1 MIAKR
6 PPMGWNTWNTF
17 GRSIS
22 EEVVLG
28 AADCL
33 IKSGLAAKGYNYIVI
48 DDCWSLPQRDAQ
60 GRLVPDPEKFPHG
73 MKYIADYLHAKGLKF
88 GMYSDVS
95 PLTCGKFLGSAYHE
109 YTDAMT
115 FASWDVDFLKYDYC
129 FHEDMNLPG
138 DVLYKRMGLALAGCG
153 RDILF
158 SACSWGA
165 DDSYQWIKET
175 GADMWRSTLDIT
187 DSFTSVR
194 NLIQQELVRMEY
206 NGKGCF
212 NDLDMLIVGM
222 NGEGNVALG
231 GCTSEEYALHFAFWC
246 LFGSPL
252 MIGADPRKMDQSAID
267 LLSNDTLIRIDQD
280 SAYRQPYFLEA
291 LEKNTERT
299 ADQPYYKDYP
309 LDTPFLARTLD
320 DGTIAL
326 GLFNLSEESVTKTAD
341 AERMGL
347 APDCPK
353 HFVARDAFTGETTPF
368 ADGKF
373 TVTCAPHT
381 CKVYIVSLC
390 D

>member
-1 MIAKR
+1 
-6 PPMGWNTWNTF
+6 
-17 GRSIS
+17 
-22 EEVVLG
+22 
-28 AADCL
+28 
-33 IKSGLAAKGYNYIVI
+33 
-48 DDCWSLPQRDAQ
+48 
-60 GRLVPDPEKFPHG
+60 
-73 MKYIADYLHAKGLKF
+73 
-88 GMYSDVS
+88 
-95 PLTCGKFLGSAYHE
+95 
-109 YTDAMT
+109 
-115 FASWDVDFLKYDYC
+115 
-129 FHEDMNLPG
+129 
-138 DVLYKRMGLALAGCG
+138 
-153 RDILF
+153 
-158 SACSWGA
+158 
-165 DDSYQWIKET
+165 
-175 GADMWRSTLDIT
+175 MWRSTLDIT

-353 HFVARDAFTGETTPF
+353 HFVARDAFTGETMPF